1 MSKGG
6 DSWTREYAEVKA
18 SCDEVYELIRERN
31 SLASGSASGDAR
43 EQDVH
48 RLSSQCRRKLQTL
61 SSKIGSLENSLNTTA
76 TSSNIT
82 QREASRR
89 TEMVHSLRLRRDQL
103 KDMMS
108 RDSSRQSERTK
119 LLGSGSASSSQR
131 GVETDA
137 TAGLDSQGIVQ
148 MQKQALRSQD
158 DQIEELGK
166 AVRNTKH
173 VALAINDEVDL
184 QARLLDDLDSAVDHT
199 ESYMKFARRK
209 LEQVSRKSGSCKYIL
224 VIILL
229 MVLLAVIIS
238 MSKML
243 TS

>member
-1 MSKGG
+1 
-6 DSWTREYAEVKA
+6 V
-18 SCDEVYELIRERN
+18 
-31 SLASGSASGDAR
+31 
-43 EQDVH
+43 
-48 RLSSQCRRKLQTL
+48 
-61 SSKIGSLENSLNTTA
+61 
-76 TSSNIT
+76 
-82 QREASRR
+82 
-89 TEMVHSLRLRRDQL
+89 QL
-103 KDMMS
+103 
-108 RDSSRQSERTK
+108 
-119 LLGSGSASSSQR
+119 
-131 GVETDA
+131 
-137 TAGLDSQGIVQ
+137 
-148 MQKQALRSQD
+148 QKQALRSQD

>member
-1 MSKGG
+1 MPSS
-6 DSWTREYAEVKA
+6 DSWTREYSEVKA

-31 SLASGSASGDAR
+31 ALASGSASGETR

-48 RLSSQCRRKLQTL
+48 KLSAQCRRKLQAL
-61 SSKIGSLENSLNTTA
+61 SSKIGGLENSLNTTA
-76 TSSNIT
+76 TSNNIT

-108 RDSSRQSERTK
+108 RDSRQSERTK
-119 LLGSGSASSSQR
+119 LLGSGNASSSQR

-137 TAGLDSQGIVQ
+137 TAGLDSQGIIQ
-148 MQKQALRSQD
+148 LQKQALSSQD
-158 DQIEELGK
+158 EQIEELGK

-184 QARLLDDLDSAVDHT
+184 QARLLDDLDNAVDHT

-224 VIILL
+224 IIILL
-229 MVLLAVIIS
+229 MVLLAVVIS